1 MKTDCTFTK
10 EDLGKNLYSKKTY
23 YTVMIEQHVIA
34 KDRDEADNLFLEHG
48 GIDHSA
54 VSNIAQD
61 GMGVET
67 TVCDA
72 NYTDSDTTSYL
83 GKVAYD
89 EDNEY
94 AEEDGDVIID
104 TWAPETE
111 QDPAVNN
118 DKHQGK
124 EDVHSHLDA
133 RDHHLIRQNFNKM
146 TGGK

>member
-1 MKTDCTFTK
+1 MKTDCMFTSA
-10 EDLGKNLYSKKTY
+10 DVGKNLYTKKTY

-34 KDRDEADNLFLEHG
+34 KDKDEADALFLEHG

-94 AEEDGDVIID
+94 AEEDGDVVID
-104 TWAPETE
+104 TWAPETKE
-111 QDPAVNN
+111 KEKQNDPNGLPLN
-118 DKHQGK
+118 FTNKYHQ
-124 EDVHSHLDA
+124 EEEA
-133 RDHHLIRQNFNKM
+133 
-146 TGGK
+146 

>member
-1 MKTDCTFTK
+1 MKTDCTFTRN
-10 EDLGKNLYSKKTY
+10 DLGKNLYSKKTY

-34 KDRDEADNLFLEHG
+34 DNKDQADEMFLEHG

-54 VSNIAQD
+54 VNNIAQD

-72 NYTDSDTTSYL
+72 NYSDSGNTEYL

-94 AEEDGDVIID
+94 AEEDGDVVID
-104 TWAPETE
+104 PYADEESSPTKDLE
-111 QDPAVNN
+111 QNI
-118 DKHQGK
+118 Q
-124 EDVHSHLDA
+124 LDA
-133 RDHHLIRQNFNKM
+133 RDQHLIRQNFNKM

>member
-10 EDLGKNLYSKKTY
+10 EDLGKNLYSKTTY
-23 YTVMIEQHVIA
+23 YTVRIEQHVIA
-34 KDRDEADNLFLEHG
+34 KDKDEADELFLEHG

-54 VSNIAQD
+54 VSNIAED

-94 AEEDGDVIID
+94 AEEDGDVVID
-104 TWAPETE
+104 TWAPET
-111 QDPAVNN
+111 
-118 DKHQGK
+118 K
-124 EDVHSHLDA
+124 EKEEVDA
-133 RDHHLIRQNFNKM
+133 DIRITVAIPLHPPRLHV
-146 TGGK
+146 TG

>member
-1 MKTDCTFTK
+1 MTTDCTFTK
-10 EDLGKNLYSKKTY
+10 DDLGKNLYTKKTY

-34 KDRDEADNLFLEHG
+34 KDKDEADDLFLEHG

-54 VSNIAQD
+54 VSNIAED

-83 GKVAYD
+83 GKVAFD

-94 AEEDGDVIID
+94 AEEGGDVVID
-104 TWAPETE
+104 TYDPETT
-111 QDPAVNN
+111 
-118 DKHQGK
+118 KK
-124 EDVHSHLDA
+124 EEA
-133 RDHHLIRQNFNKM
+133 NA
-146 TGGK
+146 

>member
-1 MKTDCTFTK
+1 MKTDCTFTQN
-10 EDLGKNLYSKKTY
+10 DLGKNLYTKKTY

-34 KDRDEADNLFLEHG
+34 DNKDQADEMFLEHG

-72 NYTDSDTTSYL
+72 NYTDSGNTEYL
-83 GKVAYD
+83 GKVAFD

-94 AEEDGDVIID
+94 AEEDGDVVID
-104 TWAPETE
+104 PYAEEESSPMKDLE
-111 QDPAVNN
+111 QNIT
-118 DKHQGK
+118 
-124 EDVHSHLDA
+124 LDA
-133 RDHHLIRQNFNKM
+133 RDQHLIRQNLNKA

>member
-1 MKTDCTFTK
+1 
-10 EDLGKNLYSKKTY
+10 LYTKKTY

-34 KDRDEADNLFLEHG
+34 KDKDEADDLFLEHG

-54 VSNIAQD
+54 VSNIAED

-72 NYTDSDTTSYL
+72 NYTDSSNTEYL
-83 GKVAYD
+83 GKVAFD

-94 AEEDGDVIID
+94 AEEDGDVVID
-104 TWAPETE
+104 PDAEENPVEE
-111 QDPAVNN
+111 KASDDFFP
-118 DKHQGK
+118 
-124 EDVHSHLDA
+124 DA
-133 RDHHLIRQNFNKM
+133 RDQHLIRQDLTKA

>member
-1 MKTDCTFTK
+1 MTQTDCTFTRN
-10 EDLGKNLYSKKTY
+10 DLGKNLYTKKTY

-34 KDRDEADNLFLEHG
+34 DNKDQADEMFLEHG

-54 VSNIAQD
+54 VNNIAQD

-72 NYTDSDTTSYL
+72 NYTDSSNTEYL
-83 GKVAYD
+83 GKVAHD

-94 AEEDGDVIID
+94 AVEDGDVVID
-104 TWAPETE
+104 PDADEVSSPMKDLE
-111 QDPAVNN
+111 QNIT
-118 DKHQGK
+118 
-124 EDVHSHLDA
+124 LDA
-133 RDHHLIRQNFNKM
+133 RDQHLIRQDLTKA

>member
-1 MKTDCTFTK
+1 MKTDCTFTQN
-10 EDLGKNLYSKKTY
+10 DLGKNLYTKKTY

-34 KDRDEADNLFLEHG
+34 DNKDQADEMFLEHG

-72 NYTDSDTTSYL
+72 NYTDSGNTEYL
-83 GKVAYD
+83 GKVAFD

-94 AEEDGDVIID
+94 AEEDGDVVID
-104 TWAPETE
+104 PYADEESSPIKDLE
-111 QDPAVNN
+111 QNIT
-118 DKHQGK
+118 
-124 EDVHSHLDA
+124 LDA
-133 RDHHLIRQNFNKM
+133 RDQHLIRQNLNKA

>member
-1 MKTDCTFTK
+1 MKTDCTFTQN
-10 EDLGKNLYSKKTY
+10 DLGKNLYTKKTY

-34 KDRDEADNLFLEHG
+34 DNKDQADEMFLEHG

-54 VSNIAQD
+54 VNNIAQD

-72 NYTDSDTTSYL
+72 NYTDSGNTEYL
-83 GKVAYD
+83 GKVAFD

-94 AEEDGDVIID
+94 AEEDGDVVID
-104 TWAPETE
+104 PYAEEESSPMKDLE
-111 QDPAVNN
+111 QNIT
-118 DKHQGK
+118 
-124 EDVHSHLDA
+124 LDA
-133 RDHHLIRQNFNKM
+133 RDQHLIRQNLNKA

>member
-1 MKTDCTFTK
+1 MKTDCTFTQN
-10 EDLGKNLYSKKTY
+10 DLGKNLYTKKTY

-34 KDRDEADNLFLEHG
+34 DNKDQADELFLEHG

-61 GMGVET
+61 GNGVET

-72 NYTDSDTTSYL
+72 NYTDSGNTEYL
-83 GKVAYD
+83 GKVAFD

-94 AEEDGDVIID
+94 AEEDGDVVID
-104 TWAPETE
+104 PYADEESSPMKDLE
-111 QDPAVNN
+111 QNIT
-118 DKHQGK
+118 
-124 EDVHSHLDA
+124 LDA
-133 RDHHLIRQNFNKM
+133 RDQHLIRQNLNKA

>member
-1 MKTDCTFTK
+1 MFTSA
-10 EDLGKNLYSKKTY
+10 DVGKNLYTKKTY

-34 KDRDEADNLFLEHG
+34 KDKDEADALFLEHG

-83 GKVAYD
+83 GKVAFD

-94 AEEDGDVIID
+94 AEEDGDVVID
-104 TWAPETE
+104 TWAPETKEKEE
-111 QDPAVNN
+111 QNDPNGLPLN
-118 DKHQGK
+118 FTNKYHQ
-124 EDVHSHLDA
+124 EEEA
-133 RDHHLIRQNFNKM
+133 
-146 TGGK
+146 

>member
-1 MKTDCTFTK
+1 MYT
-10 EDLGKNLYSKKTY
+10 KKTY

-34 KDRDEADNLFLEHG
+34 KDKDEADDLFLEHG

-54 VSNIAQD
+54 VSNIAED

-72 NYTDSDTTSYL
+72 NYTDSSNTEYL
-83 GKVAYD
+83 GKVAFD

-94 AEEDGDVIID
+94 AEEDGDVVID
-104 TWAPETE
+104 PDAEENPVEE
-111 QDPAVNN
+111 KASDDFFP
-118 DKHQGK
+118 
-124 EDVHSHLDA
+124 DA
-133 RDHHLIRQNFNKM
+133 RDQHLIRQDLTKA

>member
-1 MKTDCTFTK
+1 MKTDCTFTQN
-10 EDLGKNLYSKKTY
+10 DLGKNLYTKKTY

-34 KDRDEADNLFLEHG
+34 DNKDQADEMFLEHG

-54 VSNIAQD
+54 VNNIAQD

-72 NYTDSDTTSYL
+72 NSTDSSNTEYL
-83 GKVAYD
+83 GKVAHD

-94 AEEDGDVIID
+94 AVEDGDVVID
-104 TWAPETE
+104 PDADEVSSPMKDLE
-111 QDPAVNN
+111 QNIT
-118 DKHQGK
+118 
-124 EDVHSHLDA
+124 LDA
-133 RDHHLIRQNFNKM
+133 RDQHLIRQDLTKA

>member
-1 MKTDCTFTK
+1 MKTDCTFTQN
-10 EDLGKNLYSKKTY
+10 DLGKNLYTKKTY

-34 KDRDEADNLFLEHG
+34 DNKDQADEMFLEHG

-54 VSNIAQD
+54 VNNIAED

-72 NYTDSDTTSYL
+72 NYTDSSNTEYL
-83 GKVAYD
+83 GKVAHD

-94 AEEDGDVIID
+94 AVEDGDVVID
-104 TWAPETE
+104 PDADEVSSPMKDLE
-111 QDPAVNN
+111 QNIT
-118 DKHQGK
+118 
-124 EDVHSHLDA
+124 LDA
-133 RDHHLIRQNFNKM
+133 RDQHLIRQDLTKA

>member
-1 MKTDCTFTK
+1 MTQTDCTFTQN
-10 EDLGKNLYSKKTY
+10 DLGKNLYTKKTY

-34 KDRDEADNLFLEHG
+34 DNKDQADEMFLEHG

-54 VSNIAQD
+54 VNNIEQD

-72 NYTDSDTTSYL
+72 NYTDSSNTEYL
-83 GKVAYD
+83 GKVAHD

-94 AEEDGDVIID
+94 AVEDGDVVID
-104 TWAPETE
+104 PDADEVSSPMKDLE
-111 QDPAVNN
+111 QNIT
-118 DKHQGK
+118 
-124 EDVHSHLDA
+124 LDA
-133 RDHHLIRQNFNKM
+133 RDQHLIRQDLTKA

>member
-1 MKTDCTFTK
+1 MKTDCTFTQN
-10 EDLGKNLYSKKTY
+10 DLGKNLYTKKTY

-34 KDRDEADNLFLEHG
+34 DNKDQADEMFLEHG

-54 VSNIAQD
+54 VNNIAQD

-72 NYTDSDTTSYL
+72 NYTDSGNTEYL
-83 GKVAYD
+83 GKVAFD

-94 AEEDGDVIID
+94 AEEDGDVVID
-104 TWAPETE
+104 PYAEEESSPIKDLE
-111 QDPAVNN
+111 QNIT
-118 DKHQGK
+118 
-124 EDVHSHLDA
+124 LDA
-133 RDHHLIRQNFNKM
+133 RDQHLIRQNLNKA